1 MVPLGRVR
9 EISMPNE
16 ILMPAL
22 SPTMEEG
29 KLAKWL
35 VKEGQTIKAGDVIA
49 EIETDK
55 ATMEVE
61 AADEGTLGKIL
72 VPEGTEGVK
81 VNTPIAT
88 LLAEGESPGVAI
100 AATPPQASKTATAS
114 AQRGGG
120 ARASGA
126 PDRVTGPGPGALMQQ
141 VPVPAPQSPARVAL
155 PGREPARA
163 SAPRGLSPEAN
174 GHGRI
179 FASPLARRLA
189 RELGVDVGGLKGS
202 GPRGRIIRRDVEAAL
217 RGGGTLERV
226 KPGTAV
232 AAAPTQA
239 PTRAPTQAPTQALSP
254 AMSDDKILALYA
266 KGSYEVVPHDGMRKV
281 IAQRL
286 TLAKQTIPH
295 FYLTIECRIDNLLH
309 ARAQMNATA
318 PKSGPRAFKLSVNDF
333 VIKALALALI
343 QVPAANVTWTEGGT
357 LRHKYA
363 DVGVAVAIEGG
374 LFTPI
379 VRHAEAKSLSEISNE
394 MKELAERARR
404 RRLAPHEYQ
413 GGTTSISNLG
423 MYGIKTFEAVIN
435 PPHATILAIG
445 TGEKRPI
452 AENGHVEVA
461 TMMSCTLSGDHRVVD
476 GAVGAELL
484 NAFKMLIEEP
494 VRMLV

>member
-1 MVPLGRVR
+1 
-9 EISMPNE
+9 MPIE

-35 VKEGQTIKAGDVIA
+35 VKEGQPIKAGDIIA

-61 AADEGTLGKIL
+61 ASDEGKLGKIL

-81 VNTPIAT
+81 VNTPIAV
-88 LLAEGESPGVAI
+88 LLAEGEGAGAAVAAKAPAPKAPSPHPSPQSVVA
-100 AATPPQASKTATAS
+100 ASAPAPPGPAPGPAGAMVQPAPARKPPTPPPRAEEP
-114 AQRGGG
+114 RPGG
-120 ARASGA
+120 
-126 PDRVTGPGPGALMQQ
+126 
-141 VPVPAPQSPARVAL
+141 
-155 PGREPARA
+155 
-163 SAPRGLSPEAN
+163 APRGLA
-174 GHGRI
+174 RI

-189 RELGVDVGGLKGS
+189 RELDIDAGSLKGS

-217 RGGGTLERV
+217 RDGGAQLRA
-226 KPGTAV
+226 KSGTAV
-232 AAAPTQA
+232 AAVPSAA
-239 PTRAPTQAPTQALSP
+239 AQALAQP
-254 AMSDDKILALYA
+254 MADDKILALYE

-295 FYLTIECRIDNLLH
+295 FYLTVECRIDNLLH

-318 PKSGPRAFKLSVNDF
+318 PKAGPRAFKLSVNDF
-333 VIKALALALI
+333 AIKALALALM

-363 DVGVAVAIEGG
+363 DIGVAVAIEGG
-374 LFTPI
+374 LFTPV
-379 VRHAEAKSLSEISNE
+379 VRHAEVKSLSEISNE
-394 MKELAERARR
+394 MKDLAERARK

-445 TGEKRPI
+445 TGERRPI
-452 AENGHVEVA
+452 VVGDRVEVA
-461 TMMSCTLSGDHRVVD
+461 TLMSCTLSGDHRVVD

-494 VRMLV
+494 VRMLA

>member
-1 MVPLGRVR
+1 
-9 EISMPNE
+9 MPIE

-35 VKEGQTIKAGDVIA
+35 VKEGQPIKAGDIIA

-61 AADEGTLGKIL
+61 ASDEGKLGKIL

-81 VNTPIAT
+81 VNTPIAV
-88 LLAEGESPGVAI
+88 LLAEGESAGAAVAAKAPAPKAPSPHPSPQSAVAASAPARPGPAPGPAGAI
-100 AATPPQASKTATAS
+100 VQPAPARKPPTPPPRAEEP
-114 AQRGGG
+114 RPGG
-120 ARASGA
+120 
-126 PDRVTGPGPGALMQQ
+126 
-141 VPVPAPQSPARVAL
+141 
-155 PGREPARA
+155 
-163 SAPRGLSPEAN
+163 APRGLAPPPN

-189 RELGVDVGGLKGS
+189 RELDIDVGSLKGS

-217 RGGGTLERV
+217 RDGGAQLRA
-226 KPGTAV
+226 KSGTAV
-232 AAAPTQA
+232 AAVPSAA
-239 PTRAPTQAPTQALSP
+239 AHALAEP
-254 AMSDDKILALYA
+254 MADDKILALYE

-295 FYLTIECRIDNLLH
+295 FYLTVECRIDNLLH
-309 ARAQMNATA
+309 ARAQMNAAA
-318 PKSGPRAFKLSVNDF
+318 PKAGPRAFKLSVNDF
-333 VIKALALALI
+333 AIKALALALM

-363 DVGVAVAIEGG
+363 DIGVAVAIEGG
-374 LFTPI
+374 LFTPV
-379 VRHAEAKSLSEISNE
+379 VRHAEVKSLSEISNE
-394 MKELAERARR
+394 MKDLAERARK

-445 TGEKRPI
+445 TGERRPI
-452 AENGHVEVA
+452 VVGDRVEVA
-461 TMMSCTLSGDHRVVD
+461 TLMSCTLSGDHRVVD

-494 VRMLV
+494 VRMLA